1 MLRVIE
7 NLLRIALLN
16 DLSEVHEYDMVGYS
30 LSLTQRVSHH
40 HNAIILLQLH
50 KKILHRLARN
60 RVKRAGRFVG
70 QQVAGLHCQAA
81 CQAETLLLTAAKL
94 VGRRVQ
100 AVLHLIPQ
108 ADSLQIVTNDDI
120 KLLLAT
126 NTMYATPIGYIV
138 VNADRLSEDVYAS
151 ACKASPEAMRLQ
163 TKQPRL
169 V

>member
-50 KKILHRLARN
+50 KKILHRLA
-60 RVKRAGRFVG
+60 
-70 QQVAGLHCQAA
+70 
-81 CQAETLLLTAAKL
+81 
-94 VGRRVQ
+94 
-100 AVLHLIPQ
+100 
-108 ADSLQIVTNDDI
+108 
-120 KLLLAT
+120 
-126 NTMYATPIGYIV
+126 
-138 VNADRLSEDVYAS
+138 SEDVYVS
-151 ACKASPEAMRLQ
+151 ACRASQEAMRLQ